1 MMMNGTMTHCGT
13 PLLVFGSP
21 TRWAPSPVA
30 HLKGYLLG
38 GRNPMLKWQGPIL
51 QIMFLKFPSWWFF
64 TNPLLKKNMRKSKW
78 TSSHLE
84 RKIIWTNPPL
94 LCSMFIRIG
103 VFFFW
108 TKAPLQGS
116 QILRAIG
123 CTVLASRQEVTV
135 KKTLNQMWRF
145 F

>member
-64 TNPLLKKNMRKSKW
+64 TNPLLKKKYAQVKMDIFPFRKEN
-78 TSSHLE
+78 HLNQPS
-84 RKIIWTNPPL
+84 IIVFDVHPNW
-94 LCSMFIRIG
+94 G
-103 VFFFW
+103 VFF
-108 TKAPLQGS
+108 
-116 QILRAIG
+116 
-123 CTVLASRQEVTV
+123 
-135 KKTLNQMWRF
+135 
-145 F
+145 